1 MMKKKIAAIVLL
13 VFAALLLIA
22 KWRDFGFLAKAFG
35 SLGTVSYLM
44 ILSMCA
50 FAGLNIYSRRLS
62 VEESKV
68 PIALNA
74 LSYVGMAAVM
84 AVMAFAGIK
93 YESTVAGQQI
103 LKGGILGFIVGLMIL
118 IGYFIYEKIREITN

>member
-22 KWRDFGFLAKAFG
+22 KLRDFGFLAKAFRG
-35 SLGTVSYLM
+35 LGPLSYLM
-44 ILSMCA
+44 ILLMCA
-50 FAGLNIYSRRLS
+50 FVGLNIFSRRLS

-93 YESTVAGQQI
+93 YENTVAGQQI

-118 IGYFIYEKIREITN
+118 IGYFTYEKIREITD

>member
-13 VFAALLLIA
+13 VFATLLLIA
-22 KWRDFGFLAKAFG
+22 KWRDFGFLAKVFG
-35 SLGTVSYLM
+35 SLGTVAYLM

-62 VEESKV
+62 AEESKV

-103 LKGGILGFIVGLMIL
+103 LKGGILGFIVSLMIL
-118 IGYFIYEKIREITN
+118 IGYFIYEKIREITD